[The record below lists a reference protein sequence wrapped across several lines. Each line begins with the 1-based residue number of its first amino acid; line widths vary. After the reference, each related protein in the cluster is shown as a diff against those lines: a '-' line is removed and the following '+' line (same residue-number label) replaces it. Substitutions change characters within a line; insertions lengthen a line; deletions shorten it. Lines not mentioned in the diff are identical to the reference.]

1 MKLQLKF
8 LLPALFIILVLAISH
23 SAATAQIVPDFRVNE
38 DPTNE
43 FQGQGS
49 MGCDS
54 SGNFVVAWRDSRGP
68 RTDIY
73 CQRFD
78 SNANRLGNNFKV
90 NINPDSS
97 MLPGVAVAS
106 DGSFGVCWIEALDP
120 DVKAKLMLFNNS
132 SVPIT
137 SEIVLNE
144 VSIWPTSLNLPS
156 ITVNKYK
163 QYTITWQHDRGIMF
177 QKVDSNGNRIG
188 QNVRI
193 ITDTTLRYAENP
205 KICTIGDGGFVITWE
220 AVHYPQIGFPDV
232 YFQRFDRYSNRL
244 GVNTKVNDDNLP
256 QADQRFPRIDGNSE
270 GKFVIAW
277 YDDRLGESEP
287 YYQRFDTTGLPI
299 GPNYPVCAVVTFNRG
314 LGAVMMREDGQF
326 LIGGS
331 ESWPPY
337 APYFQ
342 KFSSTGWRI
351 NNPYKVTTQSPTAVK
366 YARSFKNFN
375 DKLICVWDDTRNGE
389 FDVYCNILSYSNPDT
404 TVSIHQ
410 VSSSVPDRFTLEQN
424 YPNPFNSSTTIRF
437 SIRYSGMYSLKVYNS
452 LGQVVSQLFH
462 KEFAPGI
469 YKFTYSP
476 DELSSG
482 VYFYELSASNQ
493 KSIKKFVVLK

>member
-1 MKLQLKF
+1 
-8 LLPALFIILVLAISH
+8 
-23 SAATAQIVPDFRVNE
+23 
-38 DPTNE
+38 
-43 FQGQGS
+43 
-49 MGCDS
+49 
-54 SGNFVVAWRDSRGP
+54 
-68 RTDIY
+68 
-73 CQRFD
+73 
-78 SNANRLGNNFKV
+78 
-90 NINPDSS
+90 
-97 MLPGVAVAS
+97 
-106 DGSFGVCWIEALDP
+106 
-120 DVKAKLMLFNNS
+120 
-132 SVPIT
+132 
-137 SEIVLNE
+137 
-144 VSIWPTSLNLPS
+144 
-156 ITVNKYK
+156 
-163 QYTITWQHDRGIMF
+163 MF
-177 QKVDSNGNRIG
+177 QRIDSNGNRIG

-256 QADQRFPRIDGNSE
+256 QADQRFPQIDGNSE

-277 YDDRLGESEP
+277 SDRRLGESEP
-287 YYQRFDTTGLPI
+287 YYQRFDTAGLPI

-331 ESWPPY
+331 EFWPPY

-342 KFSSTGWRI
+342 KFSATGWRI
-351 NNPYKVTTQSPTAVK
+351 NDPYKVTTQSPTAVK

-404 TVSIHQ
+404 TVSIHHL
-410 VSSSVPDRFTLEQN
+410 SSLVPDRFILEQN

-437 SIRYSGMYSLKVYNS
+437 SIRYSGIYSLKVYNS
-452 LGQVVSQLFH
+452 TGQKLSDLFSR
-462 KEFAPGI
+462 
-469 YKFTYSP
+469 KFTPGSYQITFSSY
-476 DELSSG
+476 ELASG
-482 VYFYELSASNQ
+482 VYFYELSASDE

>member
-1 MKLQLKF
+1 MKIQLKW
-8 LLPALFIILVLAISH
+8 LLPALFITSVLAVTH
-23 SAATAQIVPDFRVNE
+23 SSATAQLVPDFRVN
-38 DPTNE
+38 DDLTNTLQ
-43 FQGQGS
+43 FQAN

-54 SGNFVVAWRDSRGP
+54 SGNFVVVWSDRRGGN
-68 RTDIY
+68 RSDIY

-78 SNANRLGNNFKV
+78 SNAIRYGNNFKA

-97 MLPGVAVAS
+97 FLPTVAVAS
-106 DGSFGVCWIEALDP
+106 DGSFGLCWVEILKDEYRQ
-120 DVKAKLMLFNNS
+120 KLMLFNSS

-137 SEIVLNE
+137 AEIVLNE
-144 VSIWPTSLNLPS
+144 SPS
-156 ITVNKYK
+156 WYYSGPIITVNRYK
-163 QYTITWQHDRGIMF
+163 EYTITWLQDRGIMF
-177 QKVDSNGNRIG
+177 QRIDSNGNRIG

-244 GVNTKVNDDNLP
+244 GTNTKVNDDNLP
-256 QADQRFPRIDGNSE
+256 EADQLFPQIDGNSE

-277 YDDRLGESEP
+277 SDSRLGESEP
-287 YYQRFDTTGLPI
+287 YYQRFDSAGLPI

-331 ESWPPY
+331 EFWPPY

-351 NNPYKVTTQSPTAVK
+351 NDPYKVTTQSPTAVK
-366 YARSFKNFN
+366 YANSFKYFN
-375 DKLICVWDDTRNGE
+375 DRLICLWDDTRNGE
-389 FDVYCNILSYSNPDT
+389 FDVYCNMLSYSNPDT

-410 VSSSVPDRFTLEQN
+410 VSSLLPDRFTLEQN
-424 YPNPFNSSTTIRF
+424 YPNPFNSSTIF
-437 SIRYSGMYSLKVYNS
+437 KFHIKYSGIYSLKVYNS
-452 LGQVVSQLFH
+452 LGQVVSQIFN
-462 KEFAPGI
+462 KKFAPGT
-469 YKFTYSP
+469 YKFTYTP
-476 DELSSG
+476 DELASG
-482 VYFYELSASNQ
+482 VYFYELSSSDE
-493 KSIKKFVVLK
+493 KSIKKFTVLK